1 MKAVGDHEKP
11 AAGSD
16 GSDIKKY
23 GPAVNKMW
31 LVQVVQAYPKKL
43 PLWMLK
49 TSANAHHTSFNAL
62 APGPPNRVTKAIHV
76 HTLDESF
83 GHGNVLLLDA
93 LVLQPQILGETKA
106 VVTPGEDLVQKKKST
121 IKKSFAVCA

>member
-16 GSDIKKY
+16 GSD
-23 GPAVNKMW
+23 GHQEVWPCRQQNVACTSCSS
-31 LVQVVQAYPKKL
+31 LCHPKKL

-49 TSANAHHTSFNAL
+49 TSANAHHTSFNAP

-106 VVTPGEDLVQKKKST
+106 VVTPGEDLVQKIT
-121 IKKSFAVCA
+121 AP